1 MSAPS
6 SVRAMAS
13 SALCALAMLA
23 TPDVIARM
31 GQTPALD
38 RLLAMAGAHV
48 EQYTRGM
55 SNVVVQEDYQ
65 QIVRDEPIQWRRTR
79 ADMIVFDV
87 AGHGWWVPFRDVFE
101 VDGQPVRERDD
112 RLARLAE
119 VFSSNA
125 DAVAQARVLSEES
138 ARFNLGDFGLGVHRT
153 INTPITALAFLLA
166 ANQPRSTFSVDGT
179 EVIDGIA
186 CRIVTF
192 TEVREPSLIESLDG
206 IVQAGGR
213 FWIEP
218 VSGRVLRAE
227 LLAVTTLAL
236 DRTRLV
242 RGRITT
248 TYAEESRLGI
258 WVPVRMDERYDVVR
272 GPVKSAIDGRA
283 DYSNFRRFGVSTSEQ
298 TR

>member
-1 MSAPS
+1 MKCRD
-6 SVRAMAS
+6 VRALAS

-23 TPDVIARM
+23 TPDVIAGT
-31 GQTPALD
+31 GQAPGLD
-38 RLLAMAGAHV
+38 RLLAMAAAHV

-55 SNVVVQEDYQ
+55 SNVVAEEDYQ
-65 QIVRDEPIQWRRTR
+65 QIVREDSIHWRRTR

-87 AGHGWWVPFRDVFE
+87 AGNGWWVPLRDVFE

-125 DAVAQARVLSEES
+125 DAVAQARAISEES
-138 ARFNLGDFGLGVHRT
+138 ARFNLGGFGLGVHRT
-153 INTPITALAFLLA
+153 INTPMTALAFLSA
-166 ANQPRSTFSVDGT
+166 VNQPRSTFSVEGT

-186 CRIVTF
+186 CRVVTF
-192 TEVREPSLIESLDG
+192 AEVQEPSLIESLDG

-227 LLAVTTLAL
+227 LLAATTLAR
-236 DRTRLV
+236 DRTRSV

-248 TYAEESRLGI
+248 TYVEEGRLSI
-258 WVPVRMDERYDVVR
+258 WVPVRMDEHYDVIR
-272 GPVKSAIDGRA
+272 GPVTSAIDGRA